1 MSTSSP
7 RIDSILDKVAI
18 LIGQPLS
25 DSWRIPHLTI
35 QVFEFGPQLPYVN
48 HLGKNITRSLLAIHV
63 SCAWRLIDQFS
74 LVVGADDYEDEP
86 SGNKLDRLM
95 SEYLASVAEDNLVVE
110 SVECDQIGGIVL
122 KLTGSRRLEIV
133 PCETGD
139 AEWWRLVP
147 LGQESQHFVVDGD
160 MCYTSEPSD
169 ESVDAVK
176 IEPV

>member
-1 MSTSSP
+1 MSTPPP
-7 RIDSILDKVAI
+7 RIDSIHDKVAI

-25 DSWRIPHLTI
+25 DSWRIPDLTI

-48 HLGKNITRSLLAIHV
+48 HLGKNITRSMLAIHV

-95 SEYLASVAEDNLVVE
+95 SQYFATVAADDLVVE
-110 SVECDQIGGIVL
+110 SVECDQIGGIVV

-139 AEWWRLVP
+139 AEWWRIVP
-147 LGQESQHFVVDGD
+147 LGTESQHFVVDGN
-160 MCYTSEPSD
+160 MCYTSEPGGDSED
-169 ESVDAVK
+169 TYK
-176 IEPV
+176 IQPI